1 MGCSR
6 SIDDRF
12 LKCRA
17 FRSRSIVES
26 FLMCRM
32 LFLKGRSRRI
42 IRCLSE
48 PFESVCR
55 AGFRKRF
62 NWLTEVSSGPVGRN
76 GVHVQHDTMGTA
88 TRLWMFMA

>member
-1 MGCSR
+1 M
-6 SIDDRF
+6 
-12 LKCRA
+12 
-17 FRSRSIVES
+17 
-26 FLMCRM
+26 
-32 LFLKGRSRRI
+32 
-42 IRCLSE
+42 SE